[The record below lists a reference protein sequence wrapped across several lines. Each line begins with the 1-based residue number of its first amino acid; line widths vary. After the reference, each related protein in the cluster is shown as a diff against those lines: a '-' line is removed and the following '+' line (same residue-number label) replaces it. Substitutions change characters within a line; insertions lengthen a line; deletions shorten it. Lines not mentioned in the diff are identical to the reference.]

1 MLRPSRLVPV
11 LAGAAVLTAAL
22 SGCATTVSMKAA
34 ADAGDPAC
42 AAVSVRLPDTL
53 AGEPRRWTDAQATG
67 AWGSPA
73 SVLLTCGVDVPGPST
88 LRCETVEGVDWLV
101 DESRADDDLYTF
113 TTFGR
118 EPAVSVFLDYASG
131 VGSADA
137 LRALSPMLARE
148 LAPNGRACT
157 VPGDTPPAG

>member
-1 MLRPSRLVPV
+1 MQPAPD
-11 LAGAAVLTAAL
+11 
-22 SGCATTVSMKAA
+22 
-34 ADAGDPAC
+34 ADDAAC
-42 AAVSVRLPDTL
+42 AAVSVRLPSSV
-53 AGEPRRWTDAQATG
+53 AGESRRWTDAQATG

-73 SVLLTCGVDVPGPST
+73 TILLTCGVEIPGPSP

-101 DESRADDDLYTF
+101 DESRADEDLYTF

-118 EPAVSVFLDYASG
+118 DPAVSVFLDYDSG

-148 LAPNGRACT
+148 LPSNGRACT
-157 VPGDTPPAG
+157 APGETP